1 MPPATPLRAIEGTRD
16 YFADTGFRYAAA
28 LSTAATLFARYG
40 YESIVTPIFE
50 DTRLF
55 SRSIGETTDIVEKE
69 MYTFTPG
76 SDTITLR
83 PEGTAGV
90 IRAYLQHGM
99 HKQGGLRK
107 LRYAGPMFRRERP
120 QKGRQ
125 RQFHQVGVEAIGSAD
140 PVLDAEVIEMGLAY
154 YRALGIG
161 EVRTRLNSI
170 GCPQEDCRPAYRRR
184 LREAVEPQLGSFCKT
199 CQARFSRNI
208 LRILDC
214 KNPTCQEL
222 TASLPASADHLCH
235 ACDTHF
241 AAVRSTLDTLGVA
254 YAVDARLVRGLDY
267 YTQTVFEYTHSALGA
282 QDAIG
287 GGGRYDG
294 LVEELGG
301 PPTPAVGFALGV
313 ERIMIALETLDLQ
326 VEEPRIDLFG
336 VALGEA
342 AHARMAGLLREARAD
357 GRTADMD
364 FEARSMKAQMRAAN
378 RRGAR
383 VVWILGDEELA
394 AGTVQ
399 VKDMREGGGQETLP
413 FPDALA
419 ALGTLLPPP
428 GSDPAHTG

>member
-1 MPPATPLRAIEGTRD
+1 MPAAPSLRAIEGTRD
-16 YFADTGFRYAAA
+16 YFAETGARYATA
-28 LSTAATLFARYG
+28 LTTAANLFARYG
-40 YESIVTPIFE
+40 YDAIVTPVFE

-55 SRSIGETTDIVEKE
+55 SRSIGEATDIVEKE

-107 LRYAGPMFRRERP
+107 LQYAGPMFRRERP

-140 PVLDAEVIEMGLAY
+140 PVLDAEVVEMGLAY

-161 EVRTRLNSI
+161 DVRTRLNSI
-170 GCPQEDCRPAYRRR
+170 GCPKEDCRPAYRRL
-184 LREAVEPQLGSFCKT
+184 LRDAIEPNLASFCKT

-214 KNPTCQEL
+214 KNPACQDL
-222 TASLPASADHLCH
+222 TASLPASADHLCGT
-235 ACDTHF
+235 CDDHF
-241 AAVRSTLDTLGVA
+241 TTVRAMLDALGVA
-254 YAVDARLVRGLDY
+254 YEVDARLVRGLDY
-267 YTQTVFEYTHSALGA
+267 YTQTVFEYTHPALGA

-294 LVEELGG
+294 LVAELGG
-301 PPTPAVGFALGV
+301 PDTPAVGFALGV
-313 ERIMIALETLDLQ
+313 ERIMIALEALGVDAAAPGL
-326 VEEPRIDLFG
+326 DLFG

-342 AHARMAGLLREARAD
+342 AHVRMAALLREARAC
-357 GRTADMD
+357 GCTADMD

-383 VVWILGDEELA
+383 MVWILGDGELE

-399 VKDMREGGGQETLP
+399 VKDMSDGGGQETRSQE
-413 FPDALA
+413 DALA
-419 ALGTLLPPP
+419 ALRT
-428 GSDPAHTG
+428 D

>member
-1 MPPATPLRAIEGTRD
+1 MPAPTPIRAIEGTRD
-16 YFADTGFRYAAA
+16 YFAEIGTRYAAA
-28 LSTAATLFARYG
+28 LSTAAALFARYG
-40 YESIVTPIFE
+40 YDSIVTPIFE

-107 LRYAGPMFRRERP
+107 LQYAGPMFRRERP

-154 YRALGIG
+154 YHALGITD
-161 EVRTRLNSI
+161 VRTRLNSI
-170 GCPQEDCRPAYRRR
+170 GCPQEDCRPAYRQR

-214 KNPTCQEL
+214 KNPTCQKL
-222 TASLPASADHLCH
+222 TADLPASADHLCGT
-235 ACDTHF
+235 CDTHF
-241 AAVRSTLDTLGVA
+241 ASVRQTLDALGVA
-254 YAVDARLVRGLDY
+254 YTVDARLVRGLDY

-294 LVEELGG
+294 LVGELGG
-301 PPTPAVGFALGV
+301 PDTPAVGFALGV
-313 ERIMIALETLDLQ
+313 ERIMIALEALGIQTQ
-326 VEEPRIDLFG
+326 EPGLDLFG

-342 AHARMAGLLREARAD
+342 AHARMAGLLREARAL
-357 GRTADMD
+357 GRSADMD

-383 VVWILGDEELA
+383 VVWILGEEELA

-399 VKDMREGGGQETLP
+399 VKDMAEGGGQQTLP
-413 FPDALA
+413 FADALA
-419 ALGTLLPPP
+419 ALRASPL
-428 GSDPAHTG
+428 S